1 MNVLVIG
8 SGGRE
13 HAICWKLLQSP
24 LIKKLYTLP
33 QNTSFST
40 FSQNLSIDMLD
51 FETILDFIKS
61 NDIDLVIV
69 GPEMPLAKGIADKIK
84 KEVKVFGP
92 ILKGAVLESSKQV
105 AKEFMHRNYI
115 PTADFQIFY
124 DFNYAIEYLKKAD
137 KYPIVIKAD
146 GLCAGKGVRICQ
158 NYDEAYTALDDFM
171 NKHIFGSSGMKVIIE
186 DYLEGKEASL
196 LCFVDGKRYLM
207 LPVARDYKRLLDNN
221 EGPNTGGMGSIAPVE
236 LDKNILKQIEED
248 IVWRFME
255 AIIRER
261 IDYRG
266 VIYFGLMITKDGPKV
281 LEFNV
286 RFGDP
291 ETQAILPLIDDDLLE
306 IIDEVASG
314 QIKRT
319 SIKISNKKSIC
330 VVVSSNVYPYKSST
344 DIEIN
349 GLEKIDKDVLV
360 FHAGTKFKND
370 KYFTNGGRILN
381 VVAVGDSFEDAR
393 KRVYENISKLNFD
406 GIYYRKDIGM

>member
-1 MNVLVIG
+1 MNVLIIG

-13 HAICWKLLQSP
+13 HAICWKILQSP

-69 GPEMPLAKGIADKIK
+69 GPEMPLSKGISDKLRRD
-84 KEVKVFGP
+84 VMVFGP
-92 ILKGAVLESSKQV
+92 TLKGAVLESSKQV

-146 GLCAGKGVRICQ
+146 GLCAGKGVRICRS
-158 NYDEAYTALDDFM
+158 YDEAYTALDDFM
-171 NKHIFGSSGMKVIIE
+171 NKHIFGSSGMKVIVE
-186 DYLEGKEASL
+186 EYLEGSEASL
-196 LCFVDGKRYLM
+196 LCFVDGKKYLM
-207 LPVARDYKRLLDNN
+207 LPLARDYKRLLDNN
-221 EGPNTGGMGSIAPVE
+221 QGPNTGGMGSISPIE
-236 LDKNILKQIEED
+236 LDKNILKQIEEE
-248 IVWRFME
+248 IVWRFMD
-255 AIIRER
+255 AIIKER

-266 VIYFGLMITKDGPKV
+266 VIYFGLMITKDGPRV

-291 ETQAILPLIDDDLLE
+291 ETQSLLPLIEDDLLK
-306 IIDEVASG
+306 IIYEVASG
-314 QIKRT
+314 DIKKS
-319 SIKISNKKSIC
+319 SIKIANKKSVC

-344 DIEIN
+344 GIDIK

-360 FHAGTKFKND
+360 FHAGTKFENN